1 MERVKNK
8 ILSIIKM
15 LIIPIILVVLWQI
28 SGENGWIK
36 TSAISTPLKI
46 WKKFITLLG
55 NGTLQENILISL
67 QRIFLGFIIGSVVG
81 IVLGILIGAF
91 KRANDYLRLLLDLLR
106 PIPVIVWIPILI
118 LWVGIG
124 EETKVIVIAIG
135 TFWPVFLNVMDGVL
149 NVDKKYLEV
158 ATIFCKSRFENIFKI
173 IIPATVPYLLAG
185 LRIASGNALVGVV
198 GAEMFASSSGLGY
211 MVTFYREMNRPAEMM
226 VAVIVIAILG
236 AIVNAIIHNLGK
248 KNREGNH

>member
-1 MERVKNK
+1 MNKVKKK
-8 ILSIIKM
+8 IISIIKM
-15 LIIPIILVVLWQI
+15 LIIPILLVVLWQI

-36 TSAISTPLKI
+36 TTAISTPLRI
-46 WKKFITLLG
+46 WEKFLALLEKG
-55 NGTLQENILISL
+55 SLQDNILISL
-67 QRIFLGFIIGSVVG
+67 QRIALGFVIGSVVG

-158 ATIFCKSRFENIFKI
+158 STIFCKSRFENIFKI
-173 IIPATVPYLLAG
+173 IIPATVPYILAG

-226 VAVIVIAILG
+226 VAVIVIAIFG

>member
-1 MERVKNK
+1 MNKVKK
-8 ILSIIKM
+8 IISIIKM
-15 LIIPIILVVLWQI
+15 LIIPILLVVLWQI

-36 TSAISTPLKI
+36 TTAISTPLRI
-46 WKKFITLLG
+46 WEKFLALLEKG
-55 NGTLQENILISL
+55 SLQDNILISL
-67 QRIFLGFIIGSVVG
+67 QRIALGFVIGSVVG

-158 ATIFCKSRFENIFKI
+158 STIFCKSRFENIFKI
-173 IIPATVPYLLAG
+173 IIPATVPYILAG

-226 VAVIVIAILG
+226 V
-236 AIVNAIIHNLGK
+236 
-248 KNREGNH
+248 REVREP